1 MSKSLFVKVN
11 LFIIK
16 ANRGGYVFMQEEAL
30 RYVGLVRSITS
41 KYGFRSDY
49 DDLFQAGMLG
59 LQTALQ
65 KYDSSKETNFTD
77 YAYLWIKGEVLKAV
91 NNDYQVHIPSDIYKL
106 SKDVKE
112 TREYLSQNLGR
123 EPTNSEI
130 AYFLGIDEEK
140 IISVMNA
147 IKSPYSLDNNYL
159 DDDYNLYSKIA
170 LIEKGYD
177 VGVLDLKEAIMGLE
191 ESEIALITSRYYQDM
206 TQKETA
212 DILGLSQVQVS
223 RKESKI
229 LEKLK
234 SKVA

>member
-1 MSKSLFVKVN
+1 
-11 LFIIK
+11 
-16 ANRGGYVFMQEEAL
+16 MQEEAL
-30 RYVGLVRSITS
+30 KYIGLVRSITS

-65 KYDSSKETNFTD
+65 KYDSSKETDFAD

-106 SKDVKE
+106 SKDIKE

-123 EPTNSEI
+123 EPTTSEI
-130 AYFLGIDEEK
+130 AYFLGLSEEK
-140 IISVMNA
+140 VVSVMNA

-159 DDDYNLYSKIA
+159 DDDYNLYNKIA

-191 ESEIALITSRYYQDM
+191 ESERVLITSRYYQDM

-212 DILGLSQVQVS
+212 ESLGLSQVQVS
-223 RKESKI
+223 RKESRI

>member
-1 MSKSLFVKVN
+1 
-11 LFIIK
+11 
-16 ANRGGYVFMQEEAL
+16 MQEEAL
-30 RYVGLVRSITS
+30 KYIGLVRSITS

-65 KYDSSKETNFTD
+65 KYDSSKETDFTD

-106 SKDVKE
+106 SKDIKE

-123 EPTNSEI
+123 EPTTSEI
-130 AYFLGIDEEK
+130 AYFLGLSEEK
-140 IISVMNA
+140 VVSVMNA

-159 DDDYNLYSKIA
+159 DDDYNLYNKIA

-191 ESEIALITSRYYQDM
+191 ESERVLITSRYYQDM

-212 DILGLSQVQVS
+212 ESLGLSQVQVS
-223 RKESKI
+223 RKESRI

>member
-1 MSKSLFVKVN
+1 
-11 LFIIK
+11 
-16 ANRGGYVFMQEEAL
+16 MQEEAL
-30 RYVGLVRSITS
+30 KYIGIVKSITS
-41 KYGFRSDY
+41 KYSFRSDY

-106 SKDVKE
+106 SKDIKE

-123 EPTNSEI
+123 EPTTSEI
-130 AYFLGIDEEK
+130 AYFLGISEEK
-140 IISVMNA
+140 VISIMNA
-147 IKSPYSLDNNYL
+147 VTTPYSLDNSYL
-159 DDDYNLYSKIA
+159 DDDYNLYNKIA

-191 ESEIALITSRYYQDM
+191 ESERALITSRYYQDM
-206 TQKETA
+206 TQQETA

-223 RKESKI
+223 RKENKI

>member
-1 MSKSLFVKVN
+1 
-11 LFIIK
+11 
-16 ANRGGYVFMQEEAL
+16 MQEEAL
-30 RYVGLVRSITS
+30 KYIGLVRSITS
-41 KYGFRSDY
+41 KYSFRSDY

-65 KYDSSKETNFTD
+65 KYDSSKETDFAD

-106 SKDVKE
+106 SKDIKE

-123 EPTNSEI
+123 EPTTSEI
-130 AYFLGIDEEK
+130 AYFLGLSEEK
-140 IISVMNA
+140 VVSVMNA
-147 IKSPYSLDNNYL
+147 ITVPYSLDNNYL
-159 DDDYNLYSKIA
+159 DDDYNLYNKIA

-191 ESEIALITSRYYQDM
+191 ESERVLITSRYYQDM

-212 DILGLSQVQVS
+212 ESLGLSQVQVS
-223 RKESKI
+223 RKESRI

>member
-1 MSKSLFVKVN
+1 
-11 LFIIK
+11 
-16 ANRGGYVFMQEEAL
+16 MQEEAL
-30 RYVGLVRSITS
+30 KYIGLVRSITS
-41 KYGFRSDY
+41 KYSFRSDY

-65 KYDSSKETNFTD
+65 KYDSIKETNFAD

-106 SKDVKE
+106 SKDIKE

-123 EPTNSEI
+123 EPTTSEI
-130 AYFLGIDEEK
+130 AYFLGLSEEK
-140 IISVMNA
+140 VVSVMNA
-147 IKSPYSLDNNYL
+147 ITVPYSLDNNYL
-159 DDDYNLYSKIA
+159 DDDYNLYNKIA

-191 ESEIALITSRYYQDM
+191 ESERVLITSRYYQDM

-212 DILGLSQVQVS
+212 ESLGLSQVQVS
-223 RKESKI
+223 RKESRI

>member
-1 MSKSLFVKVN
+1 
-11 LFIIK
+11 
-16 ANRGGYVFMQEEAL
+16 MQEEAL

-77 YAYLWIKGEVLKAV
+77 YAYLRIKGEVLKAV

-191 ESEIALITSRYYQDM
+191 DSEIALITSRYYQVM
-206 TQKETA
+206 TQIETA

-234 SKVA
+234 SMVA

>member
-1 MSKSLFVKVN
+1 
-11 LFIIK
+11 
-16 ANRGGYVFMQEEAL
+16 MQEEAL
-30 RYVGLVRSITS
+30 KYIGLVRSITS
-41 KYGFRSDY
+41 KYSFRSDY

-65 KYDSSKETNFTD
+65 KYDSSKETDFAD

-106 SKDVKE
+106 SKDIKE

-123 EPTNSEI
+123 EPTTSEI
-130 AYFLGIDEEK
+130 AYFLGLSEEK
-140 IISVMNA
+140 VVSVMNA

-159 DDDYNLYSKIA
+159 DDDYNLYNKIA

-191 ESEIALITSRYYQDM
+191 ESERALITSRYYQDM

-212 DILGLSQVQVS
+212 ESLGLSQVQVS
-223 RKESKI
+223 RKESRI

>member
-1 MSKSLFVKVN
+1 
-11 LFIIK
+11 
-16 ANRGGYVFMQEEAL
+16 MQEEAL
-30 RYVGLVRSITS
+30 KYVGLVRSITS

-65 KYDSSKETNFTD
+65 KYDSSKETDFTD

-106 SKDVKE
+106 SKDIKE

-123 EPTNSEI
+123 EPTTSEI
-130 AYFLGIDEEK
+130 AYFLGLSEEK
-140 IISVMNA
+140 VVSVMNA
-147 IKSPYSLDNNYL
+147 ITVPYSLDNNYL
-159 DDDYNLYSKIA
+159 DDDYNLYNKIA

-191 ESEIALITSRYYQDM
+191 KSERVLITSRYYQDM

-212 DILGLSQVQVS
+212 ESLGLSQVQVS
-223 RKESKI
+223 RKESRI

>member
-1 MSKSLFVKVN
+1 
-11 LFIIK
+11 
-16 ANRGGYVFMQEEAL
+16 
-30 RYVGLVRSITS
+30 
-41 KYGFRSDY
+41 
-49 DDLFQAGMLG
+49 MLG

>member
-1 MSKSLFVKVN
+1 
-11 LFIIK
+11 
-16 ANRGGYVFMQEEAL
+16 MQEEAL
-30 RYVGLVRSITS
+30 NYVGLVRSITS
-41 KYGFRSDY
+41 KYSFRSDY

-65 KYDSSKETNFTD
+65 KYDSSKETDFAD

-91 NNDYQVHIPSDIYKL
+91 NNDYQVHIPNDVYKL
-106 SKDVKE
+106 SKDIKE

-130 AYFLGIDEEK
+130 AYFLEIDEEK

-147 IKSPYSLDNNYL
+147 ITVPYSLDNNYL
-159 DDDYNLYSKIA
+159 DDNYNLYNKIA

-191 ESEIALITSRYYQDM
+191 ESERALITSRYYQDM

-212 DILGLSQVQVS
+212 ESLGLSQVQVS

>member
-1 MSKSLFVKVN
+1 
-11 LFIIK
+11 
-16 ANRGGYVFMQEEAL
+16 MQEEAL
-30 RYVGLVRSITS
+30 KYIGLVRSITS

-65 KYDSSKETNFTD
+65 KYDSSKETDFTD

-91 NNDYQVHIPSDIYKL
+91 NNDYQVHIPNDIYKL
-106 SKDVKE
+106 SKDIKE

-123 EPTNSEI
+123 EPTTSEI
-130 AYFLGIDEEK
+130 AYFLGLSEEK
-140 IISVMNA
+140 VVSVMNA
-147 IKSPYSLDNNYL
+147 ITVPYSLDNNYL
-159 DDDYNLYSKIA
+159 DDDYNLYNKIA

-191 ESEIALITSRYYQDM
+191 ESERVLITSRYYQDM

-212 DILGLSQVQVS
+212 ESLGLSQVQVS
-223 RKESKI
+223 RKESRI

>member
-1 MSKSLFVKVN
+1 
-11 LFIIK
+11 
-16 ANRGGYVFMQEEAL
+16 MQEEAL
-30 RYVGLVRSITS
+30 KYVGLVRSITS

-65 KYDSSKETNFTD
+65 KYDSSKETDFTD

-91 NNDYQVHIPSDIYKL
+91 NNDYQVHIPNDIYKL
-106 SKDVKE
+106 SKDIKE

-123 EPTNSEI
+123 EPTTSEI
-130 AYFLGIDEEK
+130 AYFLGLSEEK
-140 IISVMNA
+140 VVSVMNA
-147 IKSPYSLDNNYL
+147 ITVPYSLDNNYL
-159 DDDYNLYSKIA
+159 DDDYNLYNKIA

-191 ESEIALITSRYYQDM
+191 ESERVLITSRYYQDM

-212 DILGLSQVQVS
+212 ESLGLSQVQVS
-223 RKESKI
+223 RKESRI

>member
-1 MSKSLFVKVN
+1 
-11 LFIIK
+11 
-16 ANRGGYVFMQEEAL
+16 MQEEAL
-30 RYVGLVRSITS
+30 KYIGLVRSITS

-65 KYDSSKETNFTD
+65 KYDSIKETNFAD

-91 NNDYQVHIPSDIYKL
+91 NNDYQVHIPNDIYKL
-106 SKDVKE
+106 SKDIKE

-123 EPTNSEI
+123 EPTTSEI
-130 AYFLGIDEEK
+130 AYFLGLSEEK
-140 IISVMNA
+140 VVSVMNA
-147 IKSPYSLDNNYL
+147 ITVPYSLDNNYL
-159 DDDYNLYSKIA
+159 DDDYNLYNKIA

-191 ESEIALITSRYYQDM
+191 ESERVLITSRYYQDM

-212 DILGLSQVQVS
+212 ESLGLSQVQVS
-223 RKESKI
+223 RKESRI

>member
-1 MSKSLFVKVN
+1 
-11 LFIIK
+11 
-16 ANRGGYVFMQEEAL
+16 MQEEAL
-30 RYVGLVRSITS
+30 NYVGLVRSITS

-65 KYDSSKETNFTD
+65 KYDSSKETDFAD

-106 SKDVKE
+106 SKDIKE

-123 EPTNSEI
+123 EPTTSEI
-130 AYFLGIDEEK
+130 AYFLGLSEEK
-140 IISVMNA
+140 VVSVMNA
-147 IKSPYSLDNNYL
+147 ITVPYSLDNNYL
-159 DDDYNLYSKIA
+159 DDDYNLYNKIA

-191 ESEIALITSRYYQDM
+191 ESERVLITSRYYQDM

-212 DILGLSQVQVS
+212 ESLGLSQVQVS
-223 RKESKI
+223 RKENRI

>member
-1 MSKSLFVKVN
+1 
-11 LFIIK
+11 
-16 ANRGGYVFMQEEAL
+16 MQEEAL
-30 RYVGLVRSITS
+30 KYVGLVRSITS
-41 KYGFRSDY
+41 KYSFRSDY

-65 KYDSSKETNFTD
+65 KYDSSKETDFTD

-91 NNDYQVHIPSDIYKL
+91 NNDYQVHIPNDIYKL
-106 SKDVKE
+106 SKDIKE

-123 EPTNSEI
+123 EPTTSEI
-130 AYFLGIDEEK
+130 AYFLGLSEEK
-140 IISVMNA
+140 VVSVMNA

-159 DDDYNLYSKIA
+159 DDDYNLYNKIA

-191 ESEIALITSRYYQDM
+191 ESERALITSRYYQDM

-212 DILGLSQVQVS
+212 ESLGLSQVQVS
-223 RKESKI
+223 RKESRI